1 MTRVTPIVLL
11 VFALLSTATA
21 AAGETLQNGGFEA
34 QTMSPWEASRW
45 NGDANVELDRK
56 QVHSGVCSIRL
67 QAREDGATAVVTQT
81 VKRLP
86 KNGGH
91 VAFLAGQWRGEE
103 LSGTGGQIVVRMLGP
118 DGQQLCEEQRAGQ
131 RR

>member
-1 MTRVTPIVLL
+1 MTRVTPTVLL
-11 VFALLSTATA
+11 VFALWSTATA

-67 QAREDGATAVVTQT
+67 QAREDGAM
-81 VKRLP
+81 P
-86 KNGGH
+86 
-91 VAFLAGQWRGEE
+91 
-103 LSGTGGQIVVRMLGP
+103 S
-118 DGQQLCEEQRAGQ
+118 
-131 RR
+131 